1 MMDRTIIQSSAKE
14 NQSMAAW
21 QRAVRALF
29 VVLLLCFAAGC
40 GETKYVPLLL
50 PCESSVSFASTASYV
65 LNAGSVLPEFSLP
78 SEDYCVPPIASDY
91 SMAGSALSTESFDA
105 AAGFLF
111 DISENQVYFSY
122 NCDKKIYPAS
132 TTKLLTALTML
143 RELQRQERSLDE
155 VVTIRRTNGGINI
168 YGAKLCGFMEGD
180 RVSLRALLNAL
191 LVYSGNDA
199 GIAIAEAVS
208 GSVDDFVRAMNQT
221 AAAIGATHTHF
232 VNPHGLHNSEHF
244 TTAYD
249 MYLIFRSCL
258 EYECFLPIVGQ
269 KSYTVHYTDKAG
281 KDMQLELETT
291 NQYFLDNFSAP
302 DGVTVGGGKTGS
314 TSYAGDCFV
323 MYSSCGNKNFI
334 SAVFGAE
341 SKNTLYQQMTG
352 LLGLELSDNNTK

>member
-1 MMDRTIIQSSAKE
+1 MNKLLFQQDSNKKRNMS
-14 NQSMAAW
+14 AW

-29 VVLLLCFAAGC
+29 VMLLLAFATGC
-40 GETKYVPLLL
+40 GGTESVPLLL
-50 PCESSVSFASTASYV
+50 PCESSVSFTSTASYV
-65 LNAGSVLPEFSLP
+65 WNAESVMPEISLL
-78 SEDYCVPPIASDY
+78 SQHYCVPPVASDY
-91 SMAGSALSTESFDA
+91 SLVGSSLTPEGFDA

-111 DISENQVYFSY
+111 NISENQVYFSY

-168 YGAKLCGFMEGD
+168 YGAKLCGFTEGD
-180 RVSLRALLNAL
+180 QVSLKDLLNAL

-208 GSVDDFVRAMNQT
+208 GSVEDFVLTMNET

-232 VNPHGLHNSEHF
+232 VNPHGLHNSEHY

-269 KSYTVHYTDKAG
+269 KSYTVYYTGKAG
-281 KDMQLELETT
+281 EDKQLELETT
-291 NQYFLDNFSAP
+291 NQYFLDNFYAP
-302 DGVTVGGGKTGS
+302 DGVTVSGGKTGS

-323 MYSSCGNKNFI
+323 MYSSYGNRNFI
-334 SAVFGAE
+334 SAVFGAD
-341 SKNTLYQQMTG
+341 SKNALYQQMTG
-352 LLGLELSDNNTK
+352 LLNLELSDNNTK